1 MDIVVVIMVMRRT
14 MMEKMDKMMMVVMKT
29 MHLVTSQVEVNMVG
43 KVQRGCC
50 CHCACKNL
58 KPLITLDPVSSTMR
72 YEVMKLC
79 TRSV

>member
-1 MDIVVVIMVMRRT
+1 MEIVVVIMVMRRT
-14 MMEKMDKMMMVVMKT
+14 MMDKMDKMMMVVMKT

-43 KVQRGCC
+43 KVQWGCC

-58 KPLITLDPVSSTMR
+58 TSLITLDPVGSTLR

-79 TRSV
+79 TRLV

>member
-1 MDIVVVIMVMRRT
+1 MEIVVVIMVMRRT
-14 MMEKMDKMMMVVMKT
+14 MMDKMDKMVVMKT

-58 KPLITLDPVSSTMR
+58 KSLITLDPVSSTMR